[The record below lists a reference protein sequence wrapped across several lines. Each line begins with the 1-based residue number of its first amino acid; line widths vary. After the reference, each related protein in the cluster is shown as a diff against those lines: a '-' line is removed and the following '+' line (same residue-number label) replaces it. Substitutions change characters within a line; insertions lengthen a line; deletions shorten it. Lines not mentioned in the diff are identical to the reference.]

1 MFDSYIPILVGIAI
15 IIGCYFLLQTKY
27 KKQIATMLL
36 FLVAQAEIE
45 FGSKTGE
52 LKYSAVSTWI
62 YERIPTTAKLF
73 LSTSTIDMLIEDA
86 VAQLQTYLEDNIHA
100 RTVVQDEHK
109 AT

>member
-1 MFDSYIPILVGIAI
+1 MLETYLPLLIGIAI
-15 IIGCYFLLQTKY
+15 VIGCYFLLQTKY

-36 FLVAQAEIE
+36 YLVAQAEIE
-45 FGSKTGE
+45 FGSKTGK

-73 LSTSTIDMLIEDA
+73 LSTQIIDKLIEDA

-100 RTVVQDEHK
+100 RTVVQDERK